1 MTIWLALADYSDG
14 VRSVEAGMLLDDAI
28 VDVPTLQAGGL
39 PVVVYVP
46 ATMADSVRAFYGQRG
61 QRARPTKPDG
71 DLLALLIAAG
81 AIGGG
86 GGGAVASV
94 FGRVGAVVPQA
105 GDYTVAQVT
114 GAVATTDPRLSDS
127 RAPNGAAGGDLGGTY
142 PNPEVNAARGLR
154 ETAGPTVLTLGA
166 VADGEFLQRVG
177 ATVVGVPA
185 PSSGPITT
193 NYVTS
198 PTTADEYVAPAGV
211 GVGGGDFIAAGWFR
225 PREDL
230 RAVGTRGMMQA
241 TSGANGWRLRWNF
254 GSVEAQMTDGSGT
267 VVGGNVGASE
277 YVTQSYLQERDVLWV
292 LRWTGAT
299 AGTPGRLRL
308 YANMAVVLDITGAVN
323 GFTAGGSPMKLGGG
337 IGFGLPMSGGCR
349 GGGYITGTVTDS
361 QLNAFMEQSMAAG
374 GLVAAGLT
382 WDALWPYDD
391 NAPPGATWPDVSGNA
406 RDLTRSG
413 ATSTMQRHL
422 RLG

>member
-39 PVVVYVP
+39 PVVVYVA
-46 ATMADSVRAFYGQRG
+46 ATMAESVRAFYGQRG

-94 FGRVGAVVPQA
+94 FGRVGAVVAQA

-114 GAVATTDPRLSDS
+114 NAVATTDPRLSDS

-142 PNPEVNAARGLR
+142 PNPTVTVARGLR
-154 ETAGPTVLTLGA
+154 ETSGPASLPVGA
-166 VADGEFLQRVG
+166 IADGQYLRRVG
-177 ATVVGVPA
+177 TDIVGVAP

-193 NYVTS
+193 NYITS

-211 GVGGGDFIAAGWFR
+211 GIGGGDFIAAGWFR

-230 RAVGTRGMMQA
+230 RTSGTRGMMQA

-254 GSVEAQMTDGSGT
+254 GVIEAQMTDGAGT

-277 YVTQSYLQERDVLWV
+277 FVTLSYLQERDILWV

-299 AGTPGRLRL
+299 AGTPGRIRL
-308 YANMAVVLDITGAVN
+308 YANMAVVLDITGTVN
-323 GFTAGGSPMKLGGG
+323 GFTASGSPMKLGGG

-349 GGGYITGTVTDS
+349 GGGYITGTVTDTD
-361 QLNAFMEQSMAAG
+361 LNTFMSQSMAAG
-374 GLVAAGLT
+374 GLVAGGLT

-391 NAPPGATWPDVSGNA
+391 ASPPGATWLDVSGNA
-406 RDLTRSG
+406 RHLTRSG
-413 ATSTMQRHL
+413 APGSMQRLL
-422 RLG
+422 RAG